1 MHLPKEK
8 AAPERRR
15 HLRSVTTTYMPDHD
29 VVAAPFADGHI
40 ATVVS
45 ASISPIVVP
54 IKIATFALTPAVG
67 PDTDVELSECDRR
80 FGRDSIRTQR
90 SDGGVPCPPRP
101 CLFHATCTPKVIL
114 LGHGEFDVLIRSL
127 ELAVMLQKTPETA
140 W

>member
-1 MHLPKEK
+1 ML
-8 AAPERRR
+8 
-15 HLRSVTTTYMPDHD
+15 DHD

-40 ATVVS
+40 ATVIS
-45 ASISPIVVP
+45 ASISPIIVATVSPIVIP

-80 FGRDSIRTQR
+80 FGQDSIRTHR
-90 SDGGVPCPPRP
+90 RDGGVPCPPRP
-101 CLFHATCTPKVIL
+101 FLFHATCTRKVIL

-127 ELAVMLQKTPETA
+127 ELAVMLQKTPETT

>member
-1 MHLPKEK
+1 MMHLPKEK

-67 PDTDVELSECDRR
+67 PYTDVELSERDRR
-80 FGRDSIRTQR
+80 FGRDSITSVFGGCRKNPHCAR
-90 SDGGVPCPPRP
+90 DGSDKRQFSHSNLLL
-101 CLFHATCTPKVIL
+101 CLNC
-114 LGHGEFDVLIRSL
+114 E
-127 ELAVMLQKTPETA
+127 
-140 W
+140 